1 MDGYVS
7 IAPQSVGDHLREDY
21 LPEYGL
27 KAPTFA
33 KRLGVDRQRVV
44 RLLKG
49 ARCDADMALRLA
61 AFFGTTPEFWMNL
74 QSAYELAIAER
85 DAGDKIRTEV
95 EPPEAA

>member
-1 MDGYVS
+1 MDGYVR
-7 IAPQSVGDHLREDY
+7 ITPQSVGDHLREDF
-21 LPEYGL
+21 LPDYDL

-74 QSAYELAIAER
+74 QSAYELGIAER
-85 DAGDKIRTEV
+85 DAGDKIRGEV
-95 EPPEAA
+95 EPPDSA